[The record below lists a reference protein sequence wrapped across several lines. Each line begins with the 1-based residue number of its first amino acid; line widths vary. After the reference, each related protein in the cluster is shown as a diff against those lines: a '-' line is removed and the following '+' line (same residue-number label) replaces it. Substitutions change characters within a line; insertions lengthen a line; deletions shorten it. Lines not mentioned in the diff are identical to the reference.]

1 MEANYKY
8 NALGQRMMKIVSYPN
23 EPSKSFIRKFTFDG
37 DEILSEFDGDNNR
50 LVTYTHSTL
59 RTDDTLSADV
69 TAIGAAKKIAK
80 EAGSFFFLKDALG
93 SITDITDSS
102 GNLKE
107 HIAYSSFGSILKVT
121 DELNQDKT
129 TDRFFNFR
137 YSYTNR
143 ELDTETGLFYYRA
156 RYYDSKIGRF
166 IEEDP
171 HPGDKVSPSTLNSKY
186 AYVQNNPMNYKDPS
200 GRIGIVGSLIIVGG
214 LISAVGNM
222 RAVSEN
228 GGTFEDVF
236 VSGLIGF
243 AAGAITTYGSIY
255 YGPLGAALFG
265 VLGGA
270 VNTIGNQLYFNDG
283 EVTSWDEVAQAALI
297 TGATSYVFNSV
308 FTSKVL
314 IKGYSDSISLTI
326 SIPTSSLPENSIPED
341 LDKKRECERFNM
353 EWRDGQCYTQR
364 PR

>member
-8 NALGQRMMKIVSYPN
+8 NALGQRMMKIVSYPT

-69 TAIGAAKKIAK
+69 TAIGQVKKIAK

-129 TDRFFNFR
+129 TDKFFNFR

-171 HPGDKVSPSTLNSKY
+171 HPGKASIPKTLNSKY
-186 AYVQNNPMNYKDPS
+186 IYTLNNPTNNVDPE
-200 GRIGIVGSLIIVGG
+200 GKFLVTIG
-214 LISAVGNM
+214 
-222 RAVSEN
+222 
-228 GGTFEDVF
+228 VF
-236 VSGLIGF
+236 LL
-243 AAGAITTYGSIY
+243 AAAKVGAITTVATVAIQ
-255 YGPLGAALFG
+255 AALGNLSGLSAQQIFTF
-265 VLGGA
+265 A
-270 VNTIGNQLYFNDG
+270 AQSFIVNTISAGFAIGTAGILTGSTSLLGLSLLDKLVVSAAS
-283 EVTSWDEVAQAALI
+283 VTG
-297 TGATSYVFNSV
+297 TVFGGVVVGLRPSAKLS
-308 FTSKVL
+308 SKEFLSKLVERSL
-314 IKGYSDSISLTI
+314 FIIGIELLFQSSDAIA
-326 SIPTSSLPENSIPED
+326 PENADCFFGPQGRASSCD
-341 LDKKRECERFNM
+341 AFNT
-353 EWRDGQCYTQR
+353 EVN
-364 PR
+364 